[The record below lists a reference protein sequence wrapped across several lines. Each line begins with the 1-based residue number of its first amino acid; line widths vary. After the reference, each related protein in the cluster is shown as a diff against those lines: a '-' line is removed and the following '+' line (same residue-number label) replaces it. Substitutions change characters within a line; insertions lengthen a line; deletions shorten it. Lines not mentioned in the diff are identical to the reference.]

1 MRRAPRNEGAP
12 VSDGLL
18 DTHRPADSPSPA
30 LAGPGLAAAVRRAFL
45 ATRPPFL
52 IASASPVAVGTAWAG
67 AAFHRF
73 DGLMFG
79 LALAIMLL
87 AHAAAN
93 VYNDVGDD
101 ITGADPGNDG
111 RIYPYTG
118 GSRFIQSG
126 LLSRAQMTRLAA
138 GLAAAALLLGALLAV
153 LRGPG
158 VIWLGCAG
166 LALGLLYSLP
176 GVQLSARGLGE
187 ATVAIGFGA
196 LPVLGSV
203 WLQTGF
209 VDLGAALLCVPVSA
223 WAAAILIINEV
234 PDIDA
239 DRRAQKRT
247 LVVRWGVRG
256 ARWIYRGLV
265 VIALGASAAAIAER
279 VLPLWYALPAVAFA
293 AIGLHSARGISANG
307 TKRPQLKRS
316 IELTLAIHALGCIT
330 LITAI
335 LLNHNG

>member
-1 MRRAPRNEGAP
+1 MSQRSIDA
-12 VSDGLL
+12 D
-18 DTHRPADSPSPA
+18 RPIDAPSPT
-30 LAGPGLAAAVRRAFL
+30 LGGPGVMAAVRRGFL

-52 IASASPVAVGTAWAG
+52 IAAVTPVATGTAWAG

-73 DGLMFG
+73 DGLSFG
-79 LALAIMLL
+79 LALAVVLL

-101 ITGADPGNDG
+101 ITGADPGNFD

-126 LLSRAQMTRLAA
+126 LLSRGQMARLAL
-138 GLAAAALLLGALLAV
+138 GLAVGALLLGTALAV

-166 LALGLLYSLP
+166 LGLGLLYSLP

-187 ATVAIGFGA
+187 ATVAIAFGV

-209 VDLGAALLCVPVSA
+209 VDLGALLLCIPVSS
-223 WAAAILIINEV
+223 WAAAILVINEV
-234 PDIDA
+234 PDVVA
-239 DRRAQKRT
+239 DRRAHKRT
-247 LVVRWGVRG
+247 LVVRWGVSG
-256 ARWIYRGLV
+256 ARWIYCGLV
-265 VIALGASAAAIAER
+265 MITLVASASAIAER
-279 VLPLWYALPAVAFA
+279 FLPLWYAMPAVAFA
-293 AIGLHSARGISANG
+293 GAGLLAARGITARRSQ
-307 TKRPQLKRS
+307 RPKLKRS
-316 IELTLAIHALGCIT
+316 IEVTLAIHALGCLT

-335 LLNHNG
+335 LMNRRG